1 MPKIQI
7 IRRDSSVI
15 ELDASDINFDY
26 TRGAV
31 SHAMPI
37 IATRI
42 GLDMNQTQ
50 IGISVEGILRDDTME
65 SGGTGASMTWDLS
78 LNGSQNMFA
87 AWSQLYST
95 WSGQRAFTIGAQI
108 RFQSTGQINEGLGED
123 ITVKLYDGSGGT
135 SSNVNATNSIIYV
148 RTDQSTST
156 DDLAD
161 RIVAALN
168 AATVKVGASNAAVS
182 SIFTITQSA
191 GQQQTLSQE
200 DQSGSGFD
208 GEKITIKNTVQGIA
222 GNHTVIVSKNTS
234 GQTWNAQFSVTN
246 MTGGSSAKKM
256 SMGDKVQDLLNMANM
271 SAGGALASP
280 SLAVGSVLEIPSSV
294 ASVDAS
300 SLLRVDDMNTV
311 KKYIV
316 GLRVPYESLVTDTTG
331 NQILRQF
338 LIPAGIN
345 TDYSAESNTY
355 EYDPTSTVNNEVTR
369 PNPFL
374 EQGIAIPVMLK
385 TFNPS
390 YSAGDGFWDYKMT
403 FDAVEQLVGL

>member
-87 AWSQLYST
+87 AWSQLNTSWANT
-95 WSGQRAFTIGAQI
+95 RSDSIGVQI
-108 RFQSTGQINEGLGED
+108 SFKSTGQINEGLGED

-148 RTDQSTST
+148 RTDQATSS

-161 RIVAALN
+161 KIVTALN
-168 AATVKVGASNAAVS
+168 AATVKVGGSNAAVS
-182 SIFTITQSA
+182 TIFTITQSA
-191 GQQQTLSQE
+191 GQQQTLSQG

-222 GNHTVIVSKNTS
+222 GNHTVVVSKDTS
-234 GQTWNAQFSVTN
+234 GQTWDTQFSVTN

-374 EQGIAIPVMLK
+374 EQGVAIPVMLK

>member
-1 MPKIQI
+1 
-7 IRRDSSVI
+7 
-15 ELDASDINFDY
+15 
-26 TRGAV
+26 
-31 SHAMPI
+31 
-37 IATRI
+37 
-42 GLDMNQTQ
+42 
-50 IGISVEGILRDDTME
+50 
-65 SGGTGASMTWDLS
+65 
-78 LNGSQNMFA
+78 
-87 AWSQLYST
+87 
-95 WSGQRAFTIGAQI
+95 
-108 RFQSTGQINEGLGED
+108 
-123 ITVKLYDGSGGT
+123 
-135 SSNVNATNSIIYV
+135 
-148 RTDQSTST
+148 
-156 DDLAD
+156 LAD
-161 RIVAALN
+161 KIVTALN

-182 SIFTITQSA
+182 TIFTITQSA

-208 GEKITIKNTVQGIA
+208 GEKITIKNTVQGVA
-222 GNHTVIVSKNTS
+222 GDHTVIVSKNTS
-234 GQTWNAQFSVTN
+234 GQTWDTQFSVTN

-294 ASVDAS
+294 ASIDAS
-300 SLLRVDDMNTV
+300 SLIRVDDMNTV

-345 TDYSAESNTY
+345 TDYPAESNTY
-355 EYDPTSTVNNEVTR
+355 EYDPTTTVNSEVTR

-374 EQGIAIPVMLK
+374 EQGVAIPVMLK

-390 YSAGDGFWDYKMT
+390 YSAGDGYWDFKMT